1 MALALSSEARL
12 IRDQAQAFFAERSPV
27 RALRQLRDSSDAS
40 GFSRPLWQEMTE
52 LGWPG
57 FLVSEVH
64 GGSEFGLLGLC
75 LVLEAAGRTLAPTP
89 LLSTALIG
97 ASALLLGG
105 SAAQRQEHLSALAAG
120 ERLFALAMEE
130 GAHHAPSHVQTRAER
145 TDRGWRLNGE
155 KRFVP
160 DGGLADMLIVTART
174 VGEAGNADN
183 ISLFLVPAAT
193 PGVTVSR
200 RVMVDSR
207 NAAAI
212 RLDAVELGE
221 DALLGEADAGMAVLE
236 PLLDRAYV
244 GLAAEMLGLAG
255 EAFDRTLQYLK
266 DRRQFGVP
274 IGSFQALKHR
284 AGLMFCE
291 LELLR
296 SAVLGALE
304 ALEAGAPEAAL
315 LSSAAKAKAC
325 DAVWLIGNEAIQMH
339 GGIGMT
345 DEHEIGFFLKRARVA
360 QQTFGDGP
368 FHRDRYAS
376 LMGY

>member
-12 IRDQAQAFFAERSPV
+12 VRDQAQAFFAERSPV
-27 RALRQLRDSSDAS
+27 RALRQLRDNSDAS

-52 LGWPG
+52 LGWSG

-64 GGSEFGLLGLC
+64 GGSEFGLLGLG

-105 SAAQRQEHLSALAAG
+105 SEAQRHEHLPALAAG

-130 GAHHAPSHVQTRAER
+130 GAHHAPGHVQTRAER
-145 TDRGWRLNGE
+145 TDRGWRLSGE

-160 DGGLADMLIVTART
+160 DGGLADVLIVTART
-174 VGEAGNADN
+174 GGETGDAGN

-212 RLDAVELGE
+212 RLDAVEVGE
-221 DALLGEADAGMAVLE
+221 EALLGEADAGMAVLE

-244 GLAAEMLGLAG
+244 GLAAEMLGLAS

-304 ALEAGAPEAAL
+304 ALEAGAPEARL
-315 LSSAAKAKAC
+315 LASVAKAKAC

-345 DEHEIGFFLKRARVA
+345 DEHEIGLFLKRARVA

-376 LMGY
+376 LMSY